1 MTTTV
6 RRSFSGFLTHEGKI
20 ETNLAASVP
29 TVANWL
35 LSELPQFSPWRHH
48 ITNPHRRAPTVPECL
63 DEFFQRGNESDDR
76 SNQPAKALIHN
87 VISIIVIFFFVVR
100 WPSLTNSTQPPL
112 RRLGQSDET
121 GCPNWEAFQKGQG
134 HDPLHAPQA
143 RGVLAIG
150 FALIAA
156 D

>member
-1 MTTTV
+1 MHNPFPCDGGFRAARVASPRHRRDTMTTTV

-76 SNQPAKALIHN
+76 SNQP
-87 VISIIVIFFFVVR
+87 
-100 WPSLTNSTQPPL
+100 
-112 RRLGQSDET
+112 G
-121 GCPNWEAFQKGQG
+121 
-134 HDPLHAPQA
+134 
-143 RGVLAIG
+143 
-150 FALIAA
+150 
-156 D
+156 